1 MPPTY
6 RMSRDPIVFPGQPQ
20 EVELPFIPIWPQGR
34 AFSLLVALGNSLLVR
49 VAIKTV
55 DFINT
60 SKWINLHRHVH
71 GKSSKP
77 VQGICPFAREDIRS
91 DTGTREFCPKFR
103 NLGFTRVAI
112 RDLVSKC
119 KRTCNIADENRSG
132 RPSITEETVER
143 IEDAIT
149 RSISAS
155 TRRLGRELG
164 VPQSTAKVGDRAV
177 RHGMRVNTRMLQS
190 VANENLMHGTCV
202 IQIATLHP
210 RSECVGRDDNDYCLW
225 TKYVCRANNHWKHKP
240 RFVGSVSRAT
250 NDARLN

>member
-77 VQGICPFAREDIRS
+77 VQGICPFAREDIRR

-103 NLGFTRVAI
+103 KLGLTRVAI

-119 KRTCNIADENRSG
+119 KRTCNIADEKRSG
-132 RPSITEETVER
+132 RLSITEETVER

-164 VPQSTAKVGDRAV
+164 VPQSTVWEILHMMKHNLYLVAYKK
-177 RHGMRVNTRMLQS
+177 TQLQ
-190 VANENLMHGTCV
+190 NLGKLTKRPPR
-202 IQIATLHP
+202 IATLHP

-225 TKYVCRANNHWKHKP
+225 TNLVESDHLTGVQQELPN
-240 RFVGSVSRAT
+240 GVSGT
-250 NDARLN
+250 VFELLTSF